1 MSTKIKSQHNKFK
14 KDAAKTLYAPFDK
27 KRKKR
32 EERERESYLDT
43 LSEQFRLPPDI
54 LTCAPIIT
62 LTGKQKLCLENYQG
76 IIEYTGDLIKIQTK
90 HGRINIEGKKLNIDY
105 CTELEMHV
113 TGYLTGIY
121 YC

>member
-1 MSTKIKSQHNKFK
+1 MSIKIKSQHDKFK
-14 KDAAKTLYAPFDK
+14 KDSAKTLYAPFDK
-27 KRKKR
+27 KKRKR

-43 LSEQFRLPPDI
+43 LSEQFQLPPDV
-54 LTCAPIIT
+54 LTCAPIVTI
-62 LTGKQKLCLENYQG
+62 TGKQKLCLENYQG
-76 IIEYTGDLIKIQTK
+76 IIEYTGDLIRIQTK
-90 HGRINIEGKKLNIDY
+90 HGRIHIEGKKLNIDY